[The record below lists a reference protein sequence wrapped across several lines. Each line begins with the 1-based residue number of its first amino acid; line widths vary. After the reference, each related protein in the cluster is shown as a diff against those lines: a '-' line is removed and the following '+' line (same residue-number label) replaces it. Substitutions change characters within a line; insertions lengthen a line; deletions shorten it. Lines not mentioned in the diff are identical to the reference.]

1 MPSAAPYRQ
10 GTPYQSD
17 LGPDD
22 SASQVAWAKR
32 QQIPKRGL
40 TRKVKLTRGNWIVD
54 HRVPTAV
61 KNSIEPKWSQGECIQ
76 SGLTLRHLCGRTHAS
91 ARLPAGTRTNEFTH
105 MRYTAATCDPDEF
118 TVENGWSLRTSAQYG
133 RDTELLIAI
142 T

>member
-1 MPSAAPYRQ
+1 MPQAPYRH
-10 GTPYQSD
+10 GTPLSTE

-32 QQIPKRGL
+32 QQAPKRGL
-40 TRKVKLTRGNWIVD
+40 TKKVKLTRGHWIVD
-54 HRVPTAV
+54 HPVPTAV
-61 KNSIEPKWSQGECIQ
+61 KNSVEPKWAQG
-76 SGLTLRHLCGRTHAS
+76 A
-91 ARLPAGTRTNEFTH
+91 RTNEFTH

-118 TVENGWSLRTSAQYG
+118 TTENGWSLRASSMYG